1 MPIIQYGAMQPR
13 LRELYAFWDERRRR
27 SDGKLP
33 SILRVHAESL
43 TPWRN
48 NLVIMTVR
56 REGEF
61 VYRYYPKSFGDQFGV
76 DMSGKQTTELPE
88 AQRALLEHEYDYVR
102 QKKRP
107 TWRVYTG
114 EFDNEIVTWERLI
127 LPFAT
132 DGEAIDTLMIGVY
145 EAKNAGLFEIV

>member
-1 MPIIQYGAMQPR
+1 MPVIQYGAMQPR
-13 LRELYAFWDERRRR
+13 LRELYAFWEDRKRRAE
-27 SDGKLP
+27 GKIP

-43 TPWRN
+43 APWLS

-61 VYRYYPKSFGDQFGV
+61 VYRYYPKTFVEQFGV
-76 DMSGKQTTELPE
+76 DMSGKLTTELPD

-107 TWRVYTG
+107 TWRVYSG
-114 EFDNEIVTWERLI
+114 EFENEIVTWERLI
-127 LPFAT
+127 LPFAA
-132 DGEAIDTLMIGVY
+132 DGETIDTLLVGVY
-145 EAKNAGLFEIV
+145 EAKNAGLFEIA

>member
-1 MPIIQYGAMQPR
+1 MPVIQYGAMQPR
-13 LRELYAFWDERRRR
+13 LRELYAFWDDRRQR
-27 SDGKLP
+27 SGGKLP

-43 TPWRN
+43 TPWLS

-61 VYRYYPKSFGDQFGV
+61 AYRYYPKTFVEQFGV
-76 DMSGKQTTELPE
+76 DMSGKLTTELPD

-102 QKKRP
+102 QKRRP
-107 TWRVYTG
+107 TWRVYSG

-127 LPFAT
+127 LPFAA
-132 DGEAIDTLMIGVY
+132 DGEAIDTLLVGVY
-145 EAKNAGLFEIV
+145 EAKNAGLFEIA